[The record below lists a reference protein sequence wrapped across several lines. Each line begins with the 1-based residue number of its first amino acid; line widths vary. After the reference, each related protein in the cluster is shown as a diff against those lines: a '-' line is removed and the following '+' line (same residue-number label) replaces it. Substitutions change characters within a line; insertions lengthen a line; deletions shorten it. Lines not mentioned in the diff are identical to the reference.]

1 MRYPSCYPRSLFV
14 TLNPFTAEYAYNL
27 TQMGINDVSILSYEE
42 EGKRLGRD
50 LDEILFEIV
59 YNRIGNSSKSTHYLY
74 GGSILVSSA
83 FQTNIFVEREF

>member
-1 MRYPSCYPRSLFV
+1 MFSIVFRKSKGRKVPLFYLLKIKV
-14 TLNPFTAEYAYNL
+14 KIPPL
-27 TQMGINDVSILSYEE
+27 DVSILSYEE

-59 YNRIGNSSKSTHYLY
+59 DNRIGNSSQSTHYLY
-74 GGSILVSSA
+74 GGGILVSSA